1 MPRIKDIINEA
12 LEIAFDKLEVEALV
26 RYNIML
32 LVLKKTKNKQYYS
45 KVINNINPE
54 ELRLKRQL
62 AMIKAHELK
71 VNLNKFSEF
80 ELGVMHIVCDINRI
94 TVKDFT
100 INSRKRE
107 LTEARFHFAAVLLI
121 HFNYTYKKV
130 GTLLGRDH
138 STIIH
143 SMKQHL
149 NFSNSIKSYKTRY
162 NQIIN
167 MMEETYPGLMST
179 TLNPNIIVRRTQLKR
194 SKLVNKDAK
203 TNQKNGCFKTI
214 TNFILST
221 RQWLGYLC

>member
-26 RYNIML
+26 RYNVML

-45 KVINNINPE
+45 KVINDINPE
-54 ELRLKRQL
+54 EVKLKRKL
-62 AMIKAHELK
+62 AMLKSHELK
-71 VNLNKFSEF
+71 VSLNKFSEF
-80 ELGVMHIVCDINRI
+80 ELGVMYIVCDINRV

-107 LTEARFHFAAVLLI
+107 LTEARFHFAAILLI

-167 MMEETYPGLMST
+167 RMEETYPGLMST
-179 TLNPNIIVRRTQLKR
+179 TLNPNIIVRRTKLKR
-194 SKLVNKDAK
+194 SRLINKDAK
-203 TNQKNGCFKTI
+203 TN
-214 TNFILST
+214 
-221 RQWLGYLC
+221 

>member
-71 VNLNKFSEF
+71 INLNKFSEF

-94 TVKDFT
+94 PVKDFT

-149 NFSNSIKSYKTRY
+149 NFFNSIKSYKTRY
-162 NQIIN
+162 NQVIN

-203 TNQKNGCFKTI
+203 TN
-214 TNFILST
+214 
-221 RQWLGYLC
+221 

>member
-45 KVINNINPE
+45 KVINNIDPE
-54 ELRLKRQL
+54 ELRLKRKL

-71 VNLNKFSEF
+71 VNLDKFSEF
-80 ELGVMHIVCDINRI
+80 ELGVMHIVCDINAL

-130 GTLLGRDH
+130 GILLGRDH

-179 TLNPNIIVRRTQLKR
+179 TLNPNIIVRRTPLKR
-194 SKLVNKDAK
+194 SKLINKDAK
-203 TNQKNGCFKTI
+203 AN
-214 TNFILST
+214 
-221 RQWLGYLC
+221 

>member
-45 KVINNINPE
+45 KVINDINPE
-54 ELRLKRQL
+54 ELRLKRKL
-62 AMIKAHELK
+62 AMMKAHELK
-71 VNLNKFSEF
+71 VNLDRFSEF
-80 ELGVMHIVCDINRI
+80 ELGVMHIVCDINAM

-149 NFSNSIKSYKTRY
+149 NFSSSIKSYKTRY

-167 MMEETYPGLMST
+167 KMEETYPGLMST
-179 TLNPNIIVRRTQLKR
+179 TLNPNIIVRRTPLKR
-194 SKLVNKDAK
+194 SKLINKDAK
-203 TNQKNGCFKTI
+203 TN
-214 TNFILST
+214 
-221 RQWLGYLC
+221 

>member
-1 MPRIKDIINEA
+1 
-12 LEIAFDKLEVEALV
+12 
-26 RYNIML
+26 ML

-54 ELRLKRQL
+54 ELRLKRKL

-80 ELGVMHIVCDINRI
+80 ELGVMHIVCNINAM
-94 TVKDFT
+94 TVNDFT

-179 TLNPNIIVRRTQLKR
+179 TLNPNIIVRSTPLKR
-194 SKLVNKDAK
+194 SKLINKDAK
-203 TNQKNGCFKTI
+203 TN
-214 TNFILST
+214 
-221 RQWLGYLC
+221 